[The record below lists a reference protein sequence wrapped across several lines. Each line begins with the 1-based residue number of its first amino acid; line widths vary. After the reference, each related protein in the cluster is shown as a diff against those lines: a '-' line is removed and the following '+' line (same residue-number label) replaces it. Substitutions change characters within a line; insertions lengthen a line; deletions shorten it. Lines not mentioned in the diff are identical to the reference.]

1 MKSILS
7 IPLTLASLVLAQAA
21 SVRPSIYVLMP
32 NQASTSAVADAL
44 STLGY
49 SRTEDAPLY
58 FGDHAARS
66 DPNAY
71 TVLSAGNEYMNISQ
85 RNPEAKFILPVG
97 RGSSS
102 RAQQQPWPLK
112 TMFRDGRPAVTAAA
126 ADEYAESVRDFFSRA
141 DASRQLLEL
150 DVHAPKSAMQ
160 AQTWVTLCDFLGLGY
175 SVVERLK
182 LWRFP

>member
-7 IPLTLASLVLAQAA
+7 IPLALASLVLAQAA

-32 NQASTSAVADAL
+32 NQESTSAVAEAL

-49 SRTEDAPLY
+49 SRTEDTPYL
-58 FGDHAARS
+58 GDYTAAGS
-66 DPNAY
+66 DPNTYA
-71 TVLSAGNEYMNISQ
+71 VLTPGTEYKNISQ

-97 RGSSS
+97 GASF
-102 RAQQQPWPLK
+102 RAQQPWLLK
-112 TMFRDGRPAVTAAA
+112 TVFRDERPAS
-126 ADEYAESVRDFFSRA
+126 DEYAESVRDFFSQTA
-141 DASRQLLEL
+141 ASQQLLEL

>member
-1 MKSILS
+1 MKSVLS
-7 IPLTLASLVLAQAA
+7 ISLTLAGLVLAQAA
-21 SVRPSIYVLMP
+21 SAPPSIYVLMP

-58 FGDHAARS
+58 FGDHATRS
-66 DPNAY
+66 DPNTY

-85 RNPEAKFILPVG
+85 LNPEAKFILPVG
-97 RGSSS
+97 RGSF
-102 RAQQQPWPLK
+102 RVQQQPWPLK
-112 TMFRDGRPAVTAAA
+112 TMFRDGRPAVAAA
-126 ADEYAESVRDFFSRA
+126 ASDEYAESVRDFFSSRA
-141 DASRQLLEL
+141 EASRQLLEL